1 MNKLQNNIIYFIFD
15 VGGEF
20 GLGHLKRCQ
29 IFGKEFIKNG
39 FFCHYYYENFHDIN
53 LSKFISFKNSFI
65 KVIKNKNLEII
76 YENKPKPLLTV
87 IDKKYIDKNFI
98 SSIKK
103 YSKVLQIDDFKRELN
118 ADYILNTNH
127 FLKEIKYK
135 GFIEKNIMFGKKYN
149 LIDKYYFNLKNN
161 YQINSRNILISMGGE
176 DPNNHTLKILRLLR
190 KLDKSICKKII
201 IGPSHPNPKS
211 IRDECNQ
218 YHLNFSIISSPNSLK
233 RYFQNINIAFS
244 ACGLTLRDLIASGI
258 PTIGIPIEKD
268 QEYSYKNFLSNNLV
282 FDIKEL
288 EKLDSKKIFYIDDFF
303 PSINRSVI
311 REACKD
317 FYKSPGANVIVKWLI
332 EKLYQCNFQ
341 D

>member
-1 MNKLQNNIIYFIFD
+1 MNKLQNKIIYFIFD

-29 IFGKEFIKNG
+29 ILGKEFIKNG
-39 FFCHYYYENFHDIN
+39 FFCFYISENIHKIN
-53 LSKFISFKNSFI
+53 LSKFIISKDSFI
-65 KVIKNKNLEII
+65 KEINNKDLEVI
-76 YENKPKPLLTV
+76 YENNDKPLLTI
-87 IDKKYIDKNFI
+87 IDKKYLDKNFI
-98 SSIKK
+98 SIINK

-118 ADYILNTNH
+118 ADYILNNNH
-127 FLKEIKYK
+127 FLKKIKYK
-135 GFIEKNIMFGKKYN
+135 DLIEENIIFGKKYN

-161 YQINSRNILISMGGE
+161 YQINSKNILISMGGE

-211 IRDECNQ
+211 IIDECNQ
-218 YHLNFSIISSPNSLK
+218 YHLNFTLISSPNSLK
-233 RYFQNINIAFS
+233 RYFWNIKIAFS

-258 PTIGIPIEKD
+258 PTIAIPIEKD
-268 QEYSYKNFLSNNLV
+268 QEYSYKNYLANNLV

-288 EKLDSKKIFYIDDFF
+288 LKLENKQNFLIDDFF
-303 PSINRSVI
+303 PSINRSII

-317 FYKSPGANVIVKWLI
+317 FYTSPGANVIVKWLI
-332 EKLYQCNFQ
+332 EKTYE
-341 D
+341 